1 MKINVL
7 VFPENRKINPYQ
19 NLLYKNIMS
28 IKDVKIKFFD
38 ASFFGHTRI
47 PLGIFN
53 FFIPIKLF
61 KYRLEG
67 YNIFHLHWF
76 GPLHLPTENVI
87 LRFISTIN
95 LMIFLVYV
103 KYFLSYKIVWTVH
116 EILPPRKEFIHDL
129 LIRKIVS
136 NITDANIV
144 QSKST
149 LGDLKKLKF
158 NTLKTYLIPHGTY
171 IGTYENKIS
180 KEQARKYFQLNP
192 DDYVFLFL
200 GTISKHKGLDYLL
213 ETFSKLPKTRNTKLL
228 IAGENNYRNIN
239 QLLNKYRSLLGEH
252 IIIHLGVV
260 PEKHLQYYY
269 NCSDTV
275 VLPFVN
281 TTNSGSALLALS
293 FKKFIIAPRIGN
305 LRDMPDELGYF
316 YDIDD
321 SNGLFKSMINAM
333 KQKSIYEINK
343 KSALNN
349 YVSKIP
355 TWSEISEQTLKIY
368 KKILQK

>member
-7 VFPENRKINPYQ
+7 VFPENRKVNPYQ
-19 NLLYKNIMS
+19 NLLYKDMMS

-53 FFIPIKLF
+53 FFIPIRLF
-61 KYRLEG
+61 RYRLGG

-76 GPLHLPTENVI
+76 GPLHLPTENII
-87 LRFISTIN
+87 LRFISTIY
-95 LMIFLVYV
+95 LMIFLIYV
-103 KYFLSYKIVWTVH
+103 KYFLYYKIVWTIH

-149 LGDLKKLKF
+149 LDDLKKLKF

-171 IGTYENKIS
+171 IGAYENIIS
-180 KEQARKYFQLNP
+180 KEQARKYFHLNP

-200 GTISKHKGLDYLL
+200 GTISKHKGLEYLL
-213 ETFSKLPKTRNTKLL
+213 ETFSKLPKKRNIKLL
-228 IAGENNYRNIN
+228 IAGENHFKNIE
-239 QLLNKYRSLLGEH
+239 QLLNKYRSLLDNH
-252 IIIHLGVV
+252 IIIRLGFV
-260 PEKHLQYYY
+260 PENHLQYYY

-275 VLPFVN
+275 VLPFID

-293 FKKFIIAPRIGN
+293 FKKCIIAPRIGN

-316 YDIDD
+316 YDRDD
-321 SNGLFKSMINAM
+321 NKGLFKSMVNAINE
-333 KQKSIYEINK
+333 KSIYELNK
-343 KSALNN
+343 KLALNN
-349 YVSKIP
+349 YISKIP

-368 KKILQK
+368 KKILQI